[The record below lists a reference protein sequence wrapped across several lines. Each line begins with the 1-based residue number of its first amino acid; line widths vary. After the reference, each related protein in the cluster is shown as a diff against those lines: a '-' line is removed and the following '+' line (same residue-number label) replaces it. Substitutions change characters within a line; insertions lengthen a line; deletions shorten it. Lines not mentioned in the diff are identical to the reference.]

1 MIGKITLAGAL
12 VASGIAF
19 AQQTQQQT
27 PTNPGSVQTQPTNSL
42 PPQWWDTHTNQARPM
57 TAAEAKEVR
66 PAPPALAPGGNADR
80 PAGMPQC

>member
-1 MIGKITLAGAL
+1 MIGKITFATAL

-42 PPQWWDTHTNQARPM
+42 PPQCWDPHTNQARPV
-57 TAAEAKEVR
+57 TAADAKEVR
-66 PAPPALAPGGNADR
+66 PAPPAAAPGGNAGR
-80 PAGMPQC
+80 PPGIPQC